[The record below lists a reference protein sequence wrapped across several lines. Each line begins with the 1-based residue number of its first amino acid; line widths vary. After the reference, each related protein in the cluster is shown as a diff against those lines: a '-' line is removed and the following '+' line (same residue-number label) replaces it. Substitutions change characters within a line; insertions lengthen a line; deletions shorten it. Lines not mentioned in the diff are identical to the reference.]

1 MASSRAH
8 HLYRRR
14 CDRERSLPRD
24 SGGRLAMAARR
35 GSVPPRGSGWRPTA
49 ARRGPRPPAPTPA
62 DHVPHAL
69 MTLSSALFDT
79 LDEGE
84 ILSLAMD
91 HVAAAGPYGAEAGYL
106 TVDGALVPSPRNG
119 QVHALAVDRR
129 VRELAGEDGPV
140 TVPGRPRARALGLR
154 GHERLHGYLVVTSR
168 SRPTEAERSLLAT
181 LVRHT
186 AAALSAAFAHRRR
199 REDALELHRLR
210 EERTALQGQLISVV
224 AELGYERAL
233 HALMADVAASDGGGG
248 EEAITRALH
257 GLTGL
262 PALVEDRFGRLR
274 SWTGPD
280 RPDPYPE
287 PDPVRQDAMLYAVG
301 RQAGPVRVKDR
312 LVTLV
317 RPHGEI
323 LGVLAL
329 VDVQREADDHTLR
342 ALEDGAA
349 SLAPELAH
357 LRNLAEVESKL
368 HRELADDLLTG
379 TDEASAYARSEAVG
393 HDLHRRHYVV
403 VVQWSNRTAD
413 GPFAQTVG
421 RAASAV
427 GMHSLLTRRSDHV
440 VLVADDR
447 PHARALYEALA
458 RETGTRSGTIGVSA
472 PCDSLA
478 DIPHRYQ
485 EAQRAL
491 EVRRHSH
498 EHYGTTFFDEL
509 GLYRILGPGNDY
521 RELETFVHEWLGQL
535 IDYDSRH
542 HTAMVETLSQYFD
555 CGGNYD
561 ETAESLAIHRST
573 LRYRL
578 QRIRDISGNDLADVE
593 DRLNLQVAT
602 RVWKIVLGEQ
612 AGERRR

>member
-1 MASSRAH
+1 MVLSR
-8 HLYRRR
+8 
-14 CDRERSLPRD
+14 
-24 SGGRLAMAARR
+24 
-35 GSVPPRGSGWRPTA
+35 T
-49 ARRGPRPPAPTPA
+49 
-62 DHVPHAL
+62 
-69 MTLSSALFDT
+69 LFDT
-79 LDEGE
+79 PDEGE
-84 ILSLAMD
+84 ILRLAMD
-91 HVAAAGPYGAEAGYL
+91 HIAAAGPYSAEAGYL
-106 TVDGALVPSPRNG
+106 EVDGDLVPSPRNR
-119 QVHALAVDRR
+119 QTHASAVNRR
-129 VRELAGEDGPV
+129 VRELAGQDGPV
-140 TVPGRPRARALGLR
+140 TVAGRPWGRALGLR
-154 GHERLHGYLVVTSR
+154 GLDRLHGYLVVTSR

-186 AAALSAAFAHRRR
+186 AAALSVAFAYRRQ

-210 EERTALQGQLISVV
+210 DERTALQRQLISVV
-224 AELGYERAL
+224 AELKYQRAV
-233 HALMADVAASDGGGG
+233 HALMADVTASSGG

-257 GLTGL
+257 RLTGF

-274 SWTGPD
+274 SWTGPS

-287 PDPVRQDAMLYAVG
+287 PDPLRQDEMLHAVA
-301 RQAGPVRVKDR
+301 RQAGPVRIKDR
-312 LVTLV
+312 LITLV

-329 VDVQREADDHTLR
+329 VDARDEADEHTVL
-342 ALEDGAA
+342 ALEHAAA

-357 LRNLAEVESKL
+357 LRNLAEVELRL
-368 HRELADDLLTG
+368 HRGLVDDLLAG
-379 TDEASAYARSEAVG
+379 TDEGSAYARSEAVG
-393 HDLHRRHYVV
+393 HDLHRSHYIV
-403 VVQWSNRTAD
+403 VVQWPNRTAD
-413 GPFAQTVG
+413 DSFAQTVG

-427 GMHSLLTRRSDHV
+427 GMRSLLTRRSDHV

-472 PCDSLA
+472 PCDSLD
-478 DIPHRYQ
+478 DIPHHYQ

-491 EVRRHSH
+491 EVRRHSR

-521 RELETFVHEWLGQL
+521 RELETFVQEWLGQL

-542 HTAMVETLSQYFD
+542 HTAMVETLSRYFD

-561 ETAESLAIHRST
+561 ETADSLAIHRST

-578 QRIRDISGNDLADVE
+578 QRIRDISGNDLANVE

-602 RVWKIVLGEQ
+602 RVWKIVLGSP
-612 AGERRR
+612 G

>member
-8 HLYRRR
+8 NLYRR
-14 CDRERSLPRD
+14 CSDRKGSPPWG
-24 SGGRLAMAARR
+24 SGGRH
-35 GSVPPRGSGWRPTA
+35 STA
-49 ARRGPRPPAPTPA
+49 ARRGPRPPAPTPV
-62 DHVPHAL
+62 DHAL
-69 MTLSSALFDT
+69 RELMALSRALFDT
-79 LDEGE
+79 PDEGE
-84 ILSLAMD
+84 ILRLAMD
-91 HVAAAGPYGAEAGYL
+91 HIAAAGPYSAEAGYL
-106 TVDGALVPSPRNG
+106 EVDGDLVPSPRNR
-119 QVHALAVDRR
+119 QTHASTVNRS
-129 VRELAGEDGPV
+129 VRELAGQDGPV
-140 TVPGRPRARALGLR
+140 TVPGRPWGRALGLR
-154 GHERLHGYLVVTSR
+154 GLDRLHGYLVVTSR

-186 AAALSAAFAHRRR
+186 AAALSVAFAYRRQ

-210 EERTALQGQLISVV
+210 DERTALQRQQISVV
-224 AELGYERAL
+224 AELRYQRAV
-233 HALMADVAASDGGGG
+233 HALMADVAASSGG
-248 EEAITRALH
+248 EEAVTRALH
-257 GLTGL
+257 RLTGF

-274 SWTGPD
+274 SWTGPS

-287 PDPVRQDAMLYAVG
+287 PDPVRQDEMLHAVA
-301 RQAGPVRVKDR
+301 RQAGPVRIKDR
-312 LVTLV
+312 LITLV

-329 VDVQREADDHTLR
+329 VDARDEADEHTVL
-342 ALEDGAA
+342 ALEHAAA

-357 LRNLAEVESKL
+357 LRNLAEVELRL
-368 HRELADDLLTG
+368 HRGLVDDLLAG
-379 TDEASAYARSEAVG
+379 TDEGSAYARSEAVG
-393 HDLHRRHYVV
+393 HDLHRSHYIV
-403 VVQWSNRTAD
+403 VVQWPNRTVD
-413 GPFAQTVG
+413 DSFAQTVG

-427 GMHSLLTRRSDHV
+427 GMRSLLTRRSDHV

-472 PCDSLA
+472 PCDSLG
-478 DIPHRYQ
+478 DIPHHYQ

-491 EVRRHSH
+491 EVRRHSR

-521 RELETFVHEWLGQL
+521 RELETFVQEWLGQL

-542 HTAMVETLSQYFD
+542 HTAMVETLSRYFD

-561 ETAESLAIHRST
+561 ETADSLAIHRST

-578 QRIRDISGNDLADVE
+578 QRIRDISGYDLANVE

-602 RVWKIVLGEQ
+602 RVWKIVLG
-612 AGERRR
+612 GPG

>member
-1 MASSRAH
+1 MADSRTH
-8 HLYRRR
+8 SLYHRRS
-14 CDRERSLPRD
+14 DWEGSLPRG
-24 SGGRLAMAARR
+24 SAGRK
-35 GSVPPRGSGWRPTA
+35 PTA
-49 ARRGPRPPAPTPA
+49 AGRYPRPPAPTPA
-62 DHVPHAL
+62 DHAL
-69 MTLSSALFDT
+69 RDLMALSRALFDT
-79 LDEGE
+79 PDEGE
-84 ILSLAMD
+84 ILRLAMD
-91 HVAAAGPYGAEAGYL
+91 HIGAAGPYRVEVGYL
-106 TVDGALVPSPRNG
+106 KVGGDLVPSPRKG
-119 QVHALAVDRR
+119 QTHASAVGRR
-129 VRELAGEDGPV
+129 VGELAGQDGPV
-140 TVPGRPRARALGLR
+140 AVPGRPWGRALGLR
-154 GHERLHGYLVVTSR
+154 GLEGLHGYLVVTSR

-186 AAALSAAFAHRRR
+186 AAALSVAFAHHRP

-210 EERTALQGQLISVV
+210 DERAALQRQLISVV
-224 AELGYERAL
+224 AELGYQRAV
-233 HALMADVAASDGGGG
+233 HALMADVAASSGG

-274 SWTGPD
+274 SWTGPGH
-280 RPDPYPE
+280 PDPYPE
-287 PDPVRQDAMLYAVG
+287 PDPVRQDEMLHAVA
-301 RQAGPVRVKDR
+301 RQAGPVRIKDR
-312 LVTLV
+312 LITLI

-329 VDVQREADDHTLR
+329 VDARNEADEHTVL
-342 ALEDGAA
+342 ALEHAA
-349 SLAPELAH
+349 MSLAPELTH
-357 LRNLAEVESKL
+357 LRNLAEVELRL
-368 HRELADDLLTG
+368 HRELVDDLLAG

-393 HDLHRRHYVV
+393 HDLHRSHYVV
-403 VVQWSNRTAD
+403 VVQWPNRSAD
-413 GPFAQTVG
+413 DSFAQTVG

-427 GMHSLLTRRSDHV
+427 GMRSLLTRRSDHV

-472 PCDSLA
+472 PCDSLH

-491 EVRRHSH
+491 EVRRHSR

-509 GLYRILGPGNDY
+509 GLYRILGPGNGY
-521 RELETFVHEWLGQL
+521 RELETFVQEWLGQL

-542 HTAMVETLSQYFD
+542 HATMVETLSRYFD

-561 ETAESLAIHRST
+561 ETADSLAIHRST

-578 QRIRDISGNDLADVE
+578 QRIRDISGNDLANVE

-602 RVWKIVLGEQ
+602 RVWKIVLG
-612 AGERRR
+612 APG

>member
-1 MASSRAH
+1 MV
-8 HLYRRR
+8 
-14 CDRERSLPRD
+14 
-24 SGGRLAMAARR
+24 ARR

-49 ARRGPRPPAPTPA
+49 ARRGPRPPTPTPA
-62 DHVPHAL
+62 DRASHDL
-69 MTLSSALFDT
+69 MVLSGALFDS

-84 ILSLAMD
+84 ILGLAMD
-91 HVAAAGPYGAEAGYL
+91 HIAAAGPYSAEAGYL
-106 TVDGALVPSPRNG
+106 EVDGALIPSPGNG
-119 QVHALAVDRR
+119 LLHAVAVDRR
-129 VRELAGEDGPV
+129 VRELAGEDGV
-140 TVPGRPRARALGLR
+140 VSVPGRSRGRALGLR
-154 GHERLHGYLVVTSR
+154 GFERLHGYLVVTCR
-168 SRPTEAERSLLAT
+168 SRPTEAERFLLAT
-181 LVRHT
+181 LVQLT
-186 AAALSAAFAHRRR
+186 AAALSIAFTHRRQ

-210 EERTALQGQLISVV
+210 EERTALQGRLISVV
-224 AELGYERAL
+224 AELGYQRAV
-233 HALMADVAASDGGGG
+233 HALMADVAASGGA
-248 EEAITRALH
+248 EEALTRALH

-274 SWTGPD
+274 SWSGPD

-287 PDPVRQDAMLYAVG
+287 PDPVRQDEMLYAVG
-301 RQAGPVRVKDR
+301 RQAGPVRVNDR
-312 LVTLV
+312 LVNLV

-329 VDVQREADDHTLR
+329 VDVRGEADEHTMR

-357 LRNLAEVESKL
+357 LRNLAEVESRL
-368 HRELADDLLTG
+368 HRELADDLLAG

-413 GPFAQTVG
+413 GSFAQTVG

-427 GMHSLLTRRSDHV
+427 GMHSLLTRRADHV

-447 PHARALYEALA
+447 PHARALYEALV

-491 EVRRHSH
+491 EVRRHSRG

>member
-1 MASSRAH
+1 MPGNRAH
-8 HLYRRR
+8 NLYRRR
-14 CDRERSLPRD
+14 SDRES
-24 SGGRLAMAARR
+24 SH
-35 GSVPPRGSGWRPTA
+35 PRGSAGRPPTA
-49 ARRGPRPPAPTPA
+49 ARRGPRPPVPTPT
-62 DHVPHAL
+62 DHAL
-69 MTLSSALFDT
+69 HELMELSRALFDT
-79 LDEGE
+79 RDEGE
-84 ILSLAMD
+84 ILRLAMD
-91 HVAAAGPYGAEAGYL
+91 HIAVVGPYSAEAGYL
-106 TVDGALVPSPRNG
+106 RVDGDLVPSPRDG
-119 QVHALAVDRR
+119 QIHALTVDRR
-129 VRELAGEDGPV
+129 VRELAGQDGPV
-140 TVPGRPRARALGLR
+140 TVPGRPCGQALGLR
-154 GHERLHGYLVVTSR
+154 GLEGLHGYLVVTSR

-186 AAALSAAFAHRRR
+186 AAALSVAFAHRRQ
-199 REDALELHRLR
+199 REDALELYRLR
-210 EERTALQGQLISVV
+210 EERTALHRQLISVV
-224 AELGYERAL
+224 AELGFQRAV
-233 HALMADVAASDGGGG
+233 HALMDDVAASGGG

-274 SWTGPD
+274 SWTGPS

-287 PDPVRQDAMLYAVG
+287 PDPVRQDEMLHAVAREVG
-301 RQAGPVRVKDR
+301 TVRIKDR
-312 LVTLV
+312 LITLV

-329 VDVQREADDHTLR
+329 VDARGEADEHTVL
-342 ALEDGAA
+342 ALEHAA
-349 SLAPELAH
+349 TSLALELAH
-357 LRNLAEVESKL
+357 LRNLAEVELRL
-368 HRELADDLLTG
+368 HRELVDDLLAG

-393 HDLHRRHYVV
+393 HDLHRSHYIV

-413 GPFAQTVG
+413 DSFAQTVG
-421 RAASAV
+421 RVASAV
-427 GMHSLLTRRSDHV
+427 GMRSLLTPRSDHV
-440 VLVADDR
+440 VLVADAR

-472 PCDSLA
+472 PCDSLD

-485 EAQRAL
+485 EARRAL
-491 EVRRHSH
+491 EVRRHSR
-498 EHYGTTFFDEL
+498 EPYGTTFFDEL

-521 RELETFVHEWLGQL
+521 RELETFVHQWLGQL

-542 HTAMVETLSQYFD
+542 HAAMVETLSHYFD

-578 QRIRDISGNDLADVE
+578 QRIRDISGNDLANVE

-602 RVWKIVLGEQ
+602 RVWKIVLG
-612 AGERRR
+612 GPG

>member
-1 MASSRAH
+1 MVLSR
-8 HLYRRR
+8 
-14 CDRERSLPRD
+14 
-24 SGGRLAMAARR
+24 
-35 GSVPPRGSGWRPTA
+35 T
-49 ARRGPRPPAPTPA
+49 
-62 DHVPHAL
+62 
-69 MTLSSALFDT
+69 LFDT
-79 LDEGE
+79 PDEGE
-84 ILSLAMD
+84 ILRLAMD
-91 HVAAAGPYGAEAGYL
+91 HIAAAGPYSAEAGYL
-106 TVDGALVPSPRNG
+106 EVDGDLVPSPRNR
-119 QVHALAVDRR
+119 QTHASAVNRR
-129 VRELAGEDGPV
+129 VRELAGQDGPV
-140 TVPGRPRARALGLR
+140 TVADRPWGRALGLR
-154 GHERLHGYLVVTSR
+154 GLDRLHGYLVVTSR

-186 AAALSAAFAHRRR
+186 AAALSVAFAYRRQ

-210 EERTALQGQLISVV
+210 DERTALQRQLISVV
-224 AELGYERAL
+224 AELRYQRAV
-233 HALMADVAASDGGGG
+233 HALMADVTASSGG

-257 GLTGL
+257 RLTGF

-274 SWTGPD
+274 SWTGPS

-287 PDPVRQDAMLYAVG
+287 PDPVRQDEMLHAVA
-301 RQAGPVRVKDR
+301 RQAGPVRIKDR
-312 LVTLV
+312 LITLV

-329 VDVQREADDHTLR
+329 VDARDEADEHTVL
-342 ALEDGAA
+342 ALEHAAA

-357 LRNLAEVESKL
+357 LRNLAEAELRL
-368 HRELADDLLTG
+368 HRGLVDDLLAG

-393 HDLHRRHYVV
+393 HDLHRSHYIV
-403 VVQWSNRTAD
+403 VVQWPNRTAD
-413 GPFAQTVG
+413 DSFAQTVG

-427 GMHSLLTRRSDHV
+427 GMRSLLTRRSDHV

-472 PCDSLA
+472 PCDSLD
-478 DIPHRYQ
+478 DIPHHYQ

-491 EVRRHSH
+491 EVRRHSR

-521 RELETFVHEWLGQL
+521 RELETFVQEWLGQL

-542 HTAMVETLSQYFD
+542 HTAMVETLSRYFD

-561 ETAESLAIHRST
+561 ETAGSLAIHRST

-578 QRIRDISGNDLADVE
+578 QRIRDISGNDLANVE

-602 RVWKIVLGEQ
+602 RVWKIVLGSP
-612 AGERRR
+612 G

>member
-1 MASSRAH
+1 M
-8 HLYRRR
+8 
-14 CDRERSLPRD
+14 
-24 SGGRLAMAARR
+24 
-35 GSVPPRGSGWRPTA
+35 A
-49 ARRGPRPPAPTPA
+49 ARRGPRPLVPTPT
-62 DHVPHAL
+62 DRVPHEL
-69 MTLSSALFDT
+69 MVLSSALFDT

-91 HVAAAGPYGAEAGYL
+91 RIAAAGPYSAEAGYL
-106 TVDGALVPSPRNG
+106 KVDGDLVPSPRNG
-119 QVHALAVDRR
+119 QLHALAVDRR

-140 TVPGRPRARALGLR
+140 TVPGWPWGRALGLR
-154 GHERLHGYLVVTSR
+154 RLERLHGYLVVTSH
-168 SRPTEAERSLLAT
+168 SRPTEAERSLLTT

-186 AAALSAAFAHRRR
+186 AAALSVAFAHRRQ

-210 EERTALQGQLISVV
+210 EERTALQGRLISVV
-224 AELGYERAL
+224 AELGYQQAV
-233 HALMADVAASDGGGG
+233 HALMADAAASGGG
-248 EEAITRALH
+248 EEALTRVLH

-287 PDPVRQDAMLYAVG
+287 PDPVRQEEMLYAVA
-301 RQAGPVRVKDR
+301 RQAGPVRIEDR
-312 LVTLV
+312 LITLV

-329 VDVQREADDHTLR
+329 VDVRGEADEHTLR

-357 LRNLAEVESKL
+357 LRNLAEVESRL
-368 HRELADDLLTG
+368 HRELADDLLAG
-379 TDEASAYARSEAVG
+379 TDAASAYARSEAVG

-413 GPFAQTVG
+413 GSFAQTVA

-472 PCDSLA
+472 PCDSLD

-491 EVRRHSH
+491 EVRRHSR

-521 RELETFVHEWLGQL
+521 RELETFVQQWLGQL

-578 QRIRDISGNDLADVE
+578 QRIRNISGNDLANVE

>member
-1 MASSRAH
+1 MLLSR
-8 HLYRRR
+8 
-14 CDRERSLPRD
+14 
-24 SGGRLAMAARR
+24 
-35 GSVPPRGSGWRPTA
+35 
-49 ARRGPRPPAPTPA
+49 
-62 DHVPHAL
+62 
-69 MTLSSALFDT
+69 ALFDT
-79 LDEGE
+79 PDEGE

-91 HVAAAGPYGAEAGYL
+91 HIAAAGPYSAEAGYL
-106 TVDGALVPSPRNG
+106 RVDGELVPRPRDG
-119 QVHALAVDRR
+119 QIRASAVDRR
-129 VRELAGEDGPV
+129 VRELNGQDGPV
-140 TVPGRPRARALGLR
+140 TVPGRPWGWALGLR
-154 GHERLHGYLVVTSR
+154 GLERLHGYLVVTSR

-186 AAALSAAFAHRRR
+186 AAALSVAFAHRRQ

-210 EERTALQGQLISVV
+210 DERTALQRQLISVV
-224 AELGYERAL
+224 AELGYQRAV
-233 HALMADVAASDGGGG
+233 HALMADVAASSGG
-248 EEAITRALH
+248 EEAVTRALH
-257 GLTGL
+257 RLTGL

-274 SWTGPD
+274 SWTGPS

-287 PDPVRQDAMLYAVG
+287 PDPVRQDEMLHAVA
-301 RQAGPVRVKDR
+301 RQAGPVRIKDR
-312 LVTLV
+312 LITLV

-329 VDVQREADDHTLR
+329 VDARDEADEHTVL
-342 ALEDGAA
+342 ALEHAA
-349 SLAPELAH
+349 TSLAPELTH
-357 LRNLAEVESKL
+357 LRNLAEVELRL
-368 HRELADDLLTG
+368 HRELVDDLLAG

-393 HDLHRRHYVV
+393 HDLHRSHYVV

-413 GPFAQTVG
+413 DSFAQTVG

-427 GMHSLLTRRSDHV
+427 GMRSLLTRRSDHV

-472 PCDSLA
+472 PCDSLD

-491 EVRRHSH
+491 EVRRHSR
-498 EHYGTTFFDEL
+498 ERYGTTFFDEL

-542 HTAMVETLSQYFD
+542 HTAMVETLSRYFD

-578 QRIRDISGNDLADVE
+578 QRIRDISSNDLANVE

-602 RVWKIVLGEQ
+602 RVWKIVLGEP
-612 AGERRR
+612 G